1 MSARARDV
9 SAALLLRDAAR
20 ASRRWHTYALRAVFS
35 AFLFGIV
42 LAVIWLLTM
51 AHSKWIDPANLAWA
65 GRGMF
70 VTFGVVQVLLAALIA
85 PFAVARAVIEEREQN
100 TIDLLMLTH
109 LEARQILVAKVL
121 ARVLVLL
128 TVILGALPVLGLV
141 VTLGGV
147 SVVEVVA
154 VTVHAVTTVLVLGVL
169 GAFFA
174 VFTRSPVIATLA
186 ALFYGFLVFVLM
198 PMLYT
203 SLTGD
208 YKGMAHFSPLY
219 GGVAQDW
226 WALLPLL
233 SYAPVIAM
241 TLLLGA
247 RFYELRVSNASLRR
261 FFHGP
266 TWSAGVMKWGTL
278 ALVVTMVLVLPL
290 GAIGSWYFS
299 IDAMQAGFTGRPWWA
314 ELLNAA
320 SRLSVWAWCVGL
332 LMASTWLYLRVA
344 MDMVMMADDML
355 KPARRR
361 GKRER
366 RAVRV
371 WGNPVA
377 WREMRSK
384 TWRVVGPALLLWML
398 VLIAIFQMG
407 LWLIPGGLLGVGV
420 VNAVAALVLTVWLGA
435 GTIEQERREGTLEVL
450 LTSTMN
456 ATEVVIGKALGVA
469 VPTGL
474 LLSLSLPMLL
484 LGAPHL
490 QILFMGNGDEG
501 LGFGMALLKGGAG
514 FLWLGGL
521 WAVTLLG
528 SMTMALVLRNPR
540 HAYGATLGGVGLF
553 LLLPATAAA
562 FARGVPLVEIPA
574 RLLTPVLVVHPTVWE
589 MVVSL
594 GGLSV
599 VAVALFV
606 LCSAKL
612 RKWGLA
618 NA

>member
-1 MSARARDV
+1 MSAGTRDV

-20 ASRRWHTYALRAVFS
+20 AARRWHTYALRAAFS

-42 LAVIWLLTM
+42 LAIIWLLTM
-51 AHSKWIDPANLAWA
+51 AQSKWFDPTDLAWA
-65 GRGMF
+65 ARGMF

-128 TVILGALPVLGLV
+128 SVILGALPVLGLV

-154 VTVHAVTTVLVLGVL
+154 VTVHAMTTVLVLGVL

-174 VFTRSPVIATLA
+174 VFTRSPVIASLA

-208 YKGMAHFSPLY
+208 YTGMAHFSPLY

-241 TLLLGA
+241 TLVLGA

-261 FFHGP
+261 FFNGP
-266 TWSAGVMKWGTL
+266 AWSAGAMKWGTL
-278 ALVVTMVLVLPL
+278 ALVVTMVFVLPL

-299 IDAMQAGFTGRPWWA
+299 IEAMDAGYSGRPWWA
-314 ELLNAA
+314 HLLNAA
-320 SRLSVWAWCVGL
+320 SRTSVWAWCVGL

-355 KPARRR
+355 APARRR
-361 GKRER
+361 TRKQRE
-366 RAVRV
+366 VRV
-371 WGNPVA
+371 WDNPVA

-407 LWLIPGGLLGVGV
+407 LWLIPGGLLGVGA
-420 VNAVAALVLTVWLGA
+420 VNAAAALVLTVWLGA
-435 GTIEQERREGTLEVL
+435 GTIEQERREGTLEIL

-456 ATEVVIGKALGVA
+456 AAEVVVGKALGIA

-474 LLSLSLPMLL
+474 LLSLSLPMLV

-490 QILFMGNGDEG
+490 QILFIGNGNEG
-501 LGFGMALLKGGAG
+501 LGFGMALLKGLAG
-514 FLWLGGL
+514 FFWLGGL
-521 WAVTLLG
+521 WVVTLLG
-528 SMTMALVLRNPR
+528 SMTMALMLRNPR
-540 HAYGATLGGVGLF
+540 HAYGVTLGGVGLF
-553 LLLPATAAA
+553 LLLPAIAAA
-562 FARGVPLVEIPA
+562 FARGFPLVEVPA
-574 RLLTPVLVVHPTVWE
+574 RLLVPVLVARPTVWE
-589 MVVSL
+589 MVVSF
-594 GGLSV
+594 GVLSV

-606 LCSAKL
+606 LCCARL

-618 NA
+618 DA